1 MDHGAGRTHVFHLV
15 LVWPW
20 PRTEFDVFVPD
31 HADFAGG
38 PRPRRATS
46 QAQTVKGVPRNLM
59 PVLVLTILTM
69 IAFASNSLLNRMAL
83 AGGHIGAADFGTI
96 RLLAGAVMLSVL
108 CMVLRG
114 GIQLRGPARAMGVL
128 ALLLYMYA
136 FSTAYDALDAGLG
149 ALILFGVVQITMFAG
164 GLWAQEVMPVRRWI
178 GAGMAMTGLAWLLW
192 PVEGGGYVSIL
203 HGGLM
208 AVAGFGWGIYS
219 LAGRLSKDALQ
230 ATAAN
235 FVLATPV
242 GGLIGLA
249 LPSSG
254 VAISGTGIW
263 LAVLCGAITSGV
275 GYAMWYQVLPKL
287 QASVAAVAQ
296 LTVPVIAMAAG
307 VALLGEVLTLKAL
320 LASAL
325 VLGGVAV
332 SVLR

>member
-1 MDHGAGRTHVFHLV
+1 
-15 LVWPW
+15 
-20 PRTEFDVFVPD
+20 
-31 HADFAGG
+31 
-38 PRPRRATS
+38 
-46 QAQTVKGVPRNLM
+46 M
-59 PVLVLTILTM
+59 PLLLLTTLTM

-83 AGGHIGAADFGTI
+83 AGGHIGAADFGSI
-96 RLLAGAVMLSVL
+96 RLVAGAVMLGVL
-108 CMVLRG
+108 CVVLRG
-114 GIQLRGPARAMGVL
+114 GIQLRGPARVAGVL

-164 GLWAQEVMPVRRWI
+164 GLWAGEKMPARRWA
-178 GAGMAMTGLAWLLW
+178 GAAMAMAGLAWLLW
-192 PVEGGGYVSIL
+192 PGEDGGQVSAL

-235 FVLATPV
+235 FILAAPLGAV
-242 GGLIGLA
+242 IGFA
-249 LPSSG
+249 LPG
-254 VAISGTGIW
+254 EAVAIAPTGIW
-263 LAVLCGAITSGV
+263 LAIICGAITSGV
-275 GYAMWYQVLPKL
+275 GYAMWYQVLPQL

-296 LTVPVIAMAAG
+296 LTVPVIAMLGG
-307 VALLGEVLTLKAL
+307 VALLGEVLSLQAL